1 MRTARALFTA
11 AVAAVAAATALSA
24 PASASEGQD
33 STLELMLVHGDQV
46 RRTTLTCQPHG
57 GTHPNATAA
66 CADLQQAH
74 GNFANLPGAKDKSC
88 TMEYNPVDVKALG
101 TWRGAPVEF
110 NRHFGNPCTVNA
122 AMGPVF
128 RF

>member
-1 MRTARALFTA
+1 MKTPRALFTA
-11 AVAAVAAATALSA
+11 TVAAVAAATVLSA
-24 PASASEGQD
+24 PATAAEKD

-57 GTHPNATAA
+57 GTHPEAAAA
-66 CADLQQAH
+66 CADLQQAQ
-74 GNFANLPGAKDKSC
+74 GNFANLPGVKDKTC
-88 TMEYNPVDVKALG
+88 TMEYNPVDAKAMG

-122 AMGPVF
+122 MTGPVF